1 MPRLRIKNFGPIK
14 EGFVD
19 EAGNEWMDI
28 RKVTVFIGNQGTGKS
43 TVAKVIATM
52 MWLEKSVNRGDIPI
66 PATLQNLKRHFG
78 YQSLQANFRED
89 TFLEY
94 EGDAFA
100 FKYDRASS
108 HPITRKM
115 EGEFYKVPKLMYVP
129 AERNFLSTI
138 KNVYNIS
145 GLPKPLFTFAEEM
158 RRAQNDVSEDDG
170 LALPID
176 GYTYFYNRDNEQS
189 YVRGK
194 DHEVNLI
201 DASSGFHSIVPLYLV
216 SWSLANLLH
225 VFEKLSPN
233 DLNVN
238 QALRMREEIAEIM
251 LTDHLLD
258 EEKIKRVESIKN
270 RYQSAYFVNIV
281 EEPEQNLFPESQWA
295 ILTGLLRL
303 NNFNEENT
311 LILTTHSPYTIN
323 YLTLAIKA
331 DGVLQQIVLADKE
344 QIIPRLDR
352 IVPSLSTVA
361 ATDAVI
367 YELSDGKI
375 RKLPDYNG
383 LPSDE
388 NYLNEMLSEGN
399 ELFAQLLEIQQ
410 EL

>member
-19 EAGNEWMDI
+19 ETGNEWMDI

-52 MWLEKSVNRGDIPI
+52 MWLEKSLNRGDIKAPD
-66 PATLQNLKRHFG
+66 TLADLEHYFDYQNIHF
-78 YQSLQANFRED
+78 YFRSD
-89 TFLEY
+89 TIIQY

-100 FKYDRASS
+100 FKYDWDKHS
-108 HPITRKM
+108 PVTRKI
-115 EGEFYKVPKLMYVP
+115 ESQSYKVPKLMYVP
-129 AERNFLSTI
+129 AERNLLSTLQ
-138 KNVYNIS
+138 NVYNIS
-145 GLPKPLFTFAEEM
+145 GLPSPLFTFAEEM
-158 RRAQNDVSEDDG
+158 RYAQMDVPTDSG
-170 LALPID
+170 LPLPIA
-176 GYTYFYNRDNEQS
+176 GYTYFYEPVNDHS
-189 YVRGK
+189 YLK
-194 DHEVNLI
+194 AEDHGINLI
-201 DASSGFHSIVPLYLV
+201 NASSGLHSLVPLYLV
-216 SWSLANLLH
+216 SWSIAR
-225 VFEKLSPN
+225 KLNFYERISPN

-238 QALRMREEIAEIM
+238 QSLRMSSEITQIM
-251 LTDHLLD
+251 LRDTLSNED
-258 EEKIKRVESIKN
+258 KIKLVDLIKG

-281 EEPEQNLFPESQWA
+281 EEPEQNLFPKSQWD
-295 ILTGLLRL
+295 ILKSLLVL
-303 NNFNEENT
+303 NNLTKENK
-311 LILTTHSPYTIN
+311 LIITTHSPYIIN

-331 DGVLQQIVLADKE
+331 DNVLRGIVEADKE
-344 QIIPRLDR
+344 HLVSRLETIIPQFA
-352 IVPSLSTVA
+352 TTA
-361 ATDAVI
+361 ATDAII